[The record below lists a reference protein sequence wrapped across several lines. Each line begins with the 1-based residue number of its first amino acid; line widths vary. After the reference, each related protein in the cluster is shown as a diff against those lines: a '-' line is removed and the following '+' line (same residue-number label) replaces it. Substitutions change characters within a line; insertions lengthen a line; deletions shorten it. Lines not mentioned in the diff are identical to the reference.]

1 MHELP
6 TSVSERF
13 DAQVV
18 QKALAYIEG
27 YWDTLQRHQTTDK
40 GTIIGLPHPYLVPSS
55 GNGSGF
61 SYQEIYYWDSYFM
74 VQGLWGTDREYM
86 VKDITDNLLYL
97 MQRFGVIP
105 NSGRMYHTG
114 RSQPPFL
121 TTLIR
126 QVFEVTGDLE
136 WLEQSAAI
144 AQLEYETV
152 WMGTEHPHWRQVF
165 EGLSRYYDVD
175 VLNDLAEAES
185 GWDMTTRFDRRA
197 LSFLPVD
204 LNALLYKYET
214 DLGEISGILGRES
227 DAEVWQDRAAQRQK
241 VADNYLWD
249 SHKGGYFDFDYS
261 RLELGEVWSLAT
273 YFPMWSGMASERQAA
288 DLVKNLQR
296 FDCPGGL
303 STTAK
308 EPQIGMV
315 VPTQWA
321 YPNGW
326 APLEMIVIEGLERYG
341 YQAEARL
348 YARKWLATN
357 LNWFNHREEFLEK
370 YNVAEPELPPL
381 QGLYPNQVGFGW
393 TNAVFVRF
401 AAKYLDD
408 NER

>member
-1 MHELP
+1 MHEM
-6 TSVSERF
+6 SVTYDQYF
-13 DAQVV
+13 DRQAVR
-18 QKALAYIEG
+18 KALAYIEA
-27 YWDTLQRHQTTDK
+27 YWSTLERYQPVDK
-40 GTIIGLPHPYLVPSS
+40 GTIIGLPKPYLIPSS
-55 GNGSGF
+55 ANDSGF
-61 SYQEIYYWDSYFM
+61 SYQEIYYWDSFFM
-74 VQGLWGTDREYM
+74 VQGLWGSSRESM
-86 VKDITDNLLYL
+86 TKDITDNLLYL

-126 QVFEVTGDLE
+126 QVFDATGDLE
-136 WLEQSAAI
+136 WLDGAVTL
-144 AQLEYETV
+144 AQQEYEQV
-152 WMGTEHPHWRQVF
+152 WMGTAHPHWRQVF

-197 LSFLPVD
+197 MNFLPVD
-204 LNALLYKYET
+204 LNALLYKYEI
-214 DLGEISGILGRES
+214 DLSVLSGVLGRES
-227 DAEVWQDRAAQRQK
+227 DQVVWQDRADQRQR
-241 VADNYLWD
+241 VVDNYLWD
-249 SHKGGYFDFDYS
+249 SQKGGYFDYDYS
-261 RLELGEVWSLAT
+261 RLELGSVWSLAT
-273 YFPMWSGMASERQAA
+273 YFPMWSGMASERQAEE
-288 DLVKNLQR
+288 LVKNLHR

-308 EPQIGMV
+308 DPQVQMS

-326 APLEMIVIEGLERYG
+326 APLQLVVIEGLERYG
-341 YQAEARL
+341 YSAEARR
-348 YARKWLATN
+348 YARKWLYTN

-393 TNAVFVRF
+393 TNAVFKRLTDR
-401 AAKYLDD
+401 YLDHD
-408 NER
+408 ER